1 MHELNKKRVLRSRG
15 IMDVL
20 TSLPKDLHATYD
32 RILSNVEDSFA
43 HEAVSIL
50 KWLSCSGRPMFAEEL
65 AEACIIRPG
74 EEPPV
79 EIDLRLTPS
88 DLLEILP
95 GLITVDPPIG
105 LSKKEDFHLRS
116 HIFSLAHFSV
126 KEYLFKRGSL
136 IVGDQTLEI
145 NAALA
150 QRHIVE
156 CCFSYVSF
164 CELNDVSLSHKPSV
178 HRLDQSLP
186 LKLYSYSR
194 WAIHAASIP
203 ESASEDLMIQAIQ
216 LFRQP
221 KICHEWISLTRAAAA
236 FYQEKNKPY
245 TLDAP
250 RSWHTE
256 PNWPL
261 NHLLCY
267 SIVAGN
273 VTIVKLLL
281 EMGIQVSGHTMD
293 HQYRPLELAAKFG
306 QSALVDILLVAGA
319 NKTGALLAALHNGH
333 EDIAR
338 KLLHNSE
345 HVDGIELIAAAKRCS
360 TSLLKALIEK
370 APGIEFVDVNRAIY
384 AAISS
389 SNFSTANVLLEAIVA
404 TNIPLAADSS
414 KKDEIVWHN
423 MLSSALTLNSR
434 SLLRFLL
441 REVPL
446 NVIDKLNTEDLYLLS
461 TILGCS
467 QATQAFASYP
477 WFMIPTEAKTLAQH
491 WDSVSVNSTIS
502 ATIVGIHDICIG
514 RGYTIPRLP
523 MQPTAVSTW
532 DLLKRWK
539 PDLVCP
545 LLEGWGITNIT
556 DLTDCEDR
564 AGQQGKGMAIAQQG
578 AQPACAFSNNIH
590 EIKTNDEACEAL
602 ARKFVLELMKSSNFA
617 SVTRGQRPRSQSLNV
632 RYDPPLPGMQ
642 RLLQQRMKTYMVLS
656 GPYSPTI
663 KDFIATEISRS
674 CLLSS
679 SPTPRVEFYYETTEG
694 RYLTDAS
701 GLYKEIFKSLVV
713 SSSYQNTVP
722 SRN

>member
-1 MHELNKKRVLRSRG
+1 MQELNKKRVLRSRG

-20 TSLPKDLHATYD
+20 TSLPKDIHATYD
-32 RILSNVEDSFA
+32 RILSNVEDSLV

-50 KWLSCSGRPMFAEEL
+50 KWLSCSSRPMFAEEL

-79 EIDLRLTPS
+79 EIDLLLTPS

-95 GLITVDPPIG
+95 GLITVDPPIDF
-105 LSKKEDFHLRS
+105 SKKADFHPRR

-145 NAALA
+145 NVALA

-156 CCFSYVSF
+156 CCFSYISF
-164 CELNDVSLSHKPSV
+164 CELNDVSLSHMPSV

-221 KICHEWISLTRAAAA
+221 KICHAWLSLTRAAAA

-250 RSWHTE
+250 HSWNIE

-267 SIVAGN
+267 SVVAGN

-281 EMGIQVSGHTMD
+281 KMGVQVSGPHTMD
-293 HQYRPLELAAKFG
+293 HQHHPLELAAKFG
-306 QSALVDILLVAGA
+306 QPAIVDILLVAGA
-319 NKTGALLAALHNGH
+319 NNTGALLAALHNGH

-338 KLLHNSE
+338 KLLQNSA

-360 TSLLKALIEK
+360 TSLLKTLIEK
-370 APGIEFVDVNRAIY
+370 ASGIELVDVNRAIH

-389 SNFSTANVLLEAIVA
+389 SNMSAANTLLEAIVG
-404 TNIPLAADSS
+404 TNTSLAADSS
-414 KKDEIVWHN
+414 KKEEIVWHSV
-423 MLSSALTLNSR
+423 LSSALTLNSR

-461 TILGCS
+461 IVLGCS

-477 WFMIPTEAKTLAQH
+477 WFRIPIEAKTLDRH
-491 WDSVSVNSTIS
+491 WDIMSVNSTIS
-502 ATIVGIHDICIG
+502 AAVIGIHDICIS
-514 RGYTIPRLP
+514 RGYPIPKVQIESSTL
-523 MQPTAVSTW
+523 ATW

-539 PDLVCP
+539 PDLLC
-545 LLEGWGITNIT
+545 LLLDDWGFTNIT
-556 DLTDCEDR
+556 ELTDCEDR
-564 AGQQGKGMAIAQQG
+564 DGQQRTMIAQRR
-578 AQPACAFSNNIH
+578 AHPAHPASAFNNSNHDIEIH
-590 EIKTNDEACEAL
+590 GKAFQSL
-602 ARKFVLELMKSSNFA
+602 ARKFVLDLMKSSNRA
-617 SVTRGQRPRSQSLNV
+617 SLTQGQQPRSQSLHLQ
-632 RYDPPLPGMQ
+632 YDSRLPEME
-642 RLLQQRMKTYMVLS
+642 RLLLQRMKTYMVLS

-663 KDFIATEISRS
+663 KDFVATEISRS
-674 CLLSS
+674 SLLSS
-679 SPTPRVEFYYETTEG
+679 SSTLSVNPGYYVK
-694 RYLTDAS
+694 Y
-701 GLYKEIFKSLVV
+701 I
-713 SSSYQNTVP
+713 
-722 SRN
+722 